1 MDAAAIEEILAVL
14 QRQDVPLQHGV
25 ALICKCQG
33 RKLGDLASI
42 CGYHRNSLY
51 KALSGATTAQ
61 PEMIAAVEREL
72 GVNPWNYAPKQP
84 YF

>member
-1 MDAAAIEEILAVL
+1 MDVAAIEEILAVL
-14 QRQDVPLQHGV
+14 QKHDVPLQHSV

-33 RKLGDLASI
+33 RKLSDLASD

-51 KALSGATTAQ
+51 KALSHNMRVQ
-61 PEMIAAVEREL
+61 PGMAEAVKREL
-72 GVNPWNYAPKQP
+72 GVNPWEYAPEQP

>member
-1 MDAAAIEEILAVL
+1 MNSAAIEDILALL
-14 QRQDVPLQHGV
+14 QKHDVPLQHST

-33 RKLGDLASI
+33 RKLSDLASV

-51 KALSGATTAQ
+51 KALSGATPAQ

-72 GVNPWNYAPKQP
+72 GVNPWNYAPEQP